1 MAAQGDNV
9 IITRMKLTIEEVEHI
24 AELARLQLSE
34 DEINRFRE
42 QLSDILDYAARLQ
55 SLDTS
60 GIAPTSSVLPERS
73 VLRPDEVLPGLSLK
87 ELLSNA
93 PDTEKGQFRVPPV
106 LE

>member
-1 MAAQGDNV
+1 
-9 IITRMKLTIEEVEHI
+9 MKLSFEEVENI

-73 VLRPDEVLPGLSLK
+73 VLRPDEVLPSLSLK

>member
-1 MAAQGDNV
+1 
-9 IITRMKLTIEEVEHI
+9 MKLSIEEVENI

-73 VLRPDEVLPGLSLK
+73 VLRPDEVLPSLSLK

-106 LE
+106 LEQS

>member
-1 MAAQGDNV
+1 M
-9 IITRMKLTIEEVEHI
+9 TLSIEEVEYI
-24 AELARLQLSE
+24 AELARLQLSK

-55 SLDTS
+55 SLDTL

-73 VLRPDEVLPGLSLK
+73 VLRPDEVLPGLSIK

>member
-1 MAAQGDNV
+1 MGDNV
-9 IITRMKLTIEEVEHI
+9 IIAHMTLTIEEVEYI
-24 AELARLQLSE
+24 AELARLQISKE
-34 DEINRFRE
+34 EINLFRE

-60 GIAPTSSVLPERS
+60 EIAPTSSVLPERS
-73 VLRPDEVLPGLSLK
+73 VLRPDEVQPSLSPK

-106 LE
+106 LD

>member
-1 MAAQGDNV
+1 M
-9 IITRMKLTIEEVEHI
+9 TLTIEEVEHI

-34 DEINRFRE
+34 EEINRFRE

-73 VLRPDEVLPGLSLK
+73 VLRPDVVQPGLSPD

-93 PDTEKGQFRVPPV
+93 PETEKGQFRVPPV

>member
-1 MAAQGDNV
+1 
-9 IITRMKLTIEEVEHI
+9 MKLSIEEVENI

-73 VLRPDEVLPGLSLK
+73 VLRPDEVLPSLSLK

>member
-1 MAAQGDNV
+1 
-9 IITRMKLTIEEVEHI
+9 MKLSIEEVENI

-73 VLRPDEVLPGLSLK
+73 VLRPDEVLPSLSLK

-106 LE
+106 LD